1 MRLELFKYTFYFVV
15 TAIFFGQLGAYA
27 EETMGLEDNDV
38 VEVNLFT
45 GEGVS
50 LGGVLFPHI
59 HASGVT
65 GVSTA
70 GEISRL
76 ANGHHDPQTDVT
88 LQTLEVGASL
98 RLGDYVEGFG
108 VYSAYTDADGDMDGE
123 LEEAFLKLVKLPGG
137 FELRGGRILN
147 RFGFQAGT
155 HNHSWDFVNQ
165 TLMNGRLLHEGELAT
180 DGGEVTWHVPTPFR
194 SALSFSVGEVRS
206 HDHDHEHTH
215 TQDAEFDAEGAW
227 FSDTFFTLNYLAQWD
242 YNDFHQNRLTLSAA
256 WGDNVFDRSTQ
267 VYGVGYE
274 YQWRENG
281 YEAGGTYFR
290 LRNELVYRRFGAVSD
305 EHTHDAHHAHEH
317 HEQDEHDEHHEH
329 HEHDIVRKSLDDLG
343 FYSSA
348 HYGFNE
354 HVEAGVRVGY
364 VSSVA
369 EAGLDERWRV
379 SPNMTYSLN
388 AQRTLYARIQYDFD
402 YSSEFGDDHSVWFQI
417 GFNWGTS
424 EVR

>member
-137 FELRGGRILN
+137 FELRGGRFLN

-165 TLMNGRLLHEGELAT
+165 TLMNGRLLHEGELTT
-180 DGGEVTWHVPTPFR
+180 DGGEVTWNLPTPFR
-194 SALSFSVGEVRS
+194 SALSFSVGEIKR
-206 HDHDHEHTH
+206 HDHDHDHH
-215 TQDAEFDAEGAW
+215 HAEFEADGAL
-227 FSDTFFTLNYLAQWD
+227 FSDTFFTFNYLAQLD
-242 YNDFHQNRLTLSAA
+242 YNDFHQNRLTLSMA
-256 WGDNVFDRSTQ
+256 WGDNAFDRSTQ
-267 VYGVGYE
+267 IYGIGYE
-274 YQWRENG
+274 YLWRANG
-281 YEAGGTYFR
+281 YEAGGAYFR
-290 LRNELVYRRFGAVSD
+290 LRNELAYRRFGAMSG
-305 EHTHDAHHAHEH
+305 EHAHHDAHEEEH
-317 HEQDEHDEHHEH
+317 HHGHDDHHDAH
-329 HEHDIVRKSLDDLG
+329 VMRKKLDDIG
-343 FYSSA
+343 FYTSA

-364 VSSVA
+364 VSA
-369 EAGLDERWRV
+369 IEEAGLDERWRV

-388 AQRTLYARIQYDFD
+388 AQRTLYARVQYDFD
-402 YSSEFGDDHSVWFQI
+402 YSSDFGDDHSVWFQI
-417 GFNWGTS
+417 GFNWGGP